1 MKHMVTDLNDPNEPV
16 MFSNSIL
23 GNFCFDT
30 FFGELEVEPSPF
42 VNSNEKFE
50 LLHTT

>member
-1 MKHMVTDLNDPNEPV
+1 MKHMVIDPNDSNDPV

-30 FFGELEVEPSPF
+30 FFRELEAKISPY
-42 VNSNEKFE
+42 VNSNE
-50 LLHTT
+50 